1 MTTQRER
8 FEACMRSCGEPTW
21 RRVDTDEYTNRAVR
35 SAWRAWQEANRQ
47 AIERCAKVCDEKAA
61 YARLHGGAQNGALMA
76 EMLADDIRAMGD
88 EDDAAG

>member
-8 FEACMRSCGEPTW
+8 FEAWAKPIGHYLRPHDKGSKLLVYSNPT
-21 RRVDTDEYTNRAVR
+21 TR
-35 SAWRAWQEANRQ
+35 SAWKAWQEAERQ
-47 AIERCAKVCDEKAA
+47 MKERCATLCDKKAA

-88 EDDAAG
+88 EDE